1 MDMSTNAHIHKLLR
15 FKQFSNINTVIKEG
29 CVMQIIESSFFTTLL
44 PDKGYKLVNKNTGKE
59 YKKVILGKLDS
70 VDNYGEILDD
80 KYINVDYVVEM
91 DELKKTFKEVN
102 EQNEFT
108 IDLLLF
114 TIDELYVSV
123 ESLLTMIP
131 STIDANNIISNFVN
145 FYALMIKRNLKD
157 IDEIPEKF
165 RDEIR
170 KLL

>member
-1 MDMSTNAHIHKLLR
+1 
-15 FKQFSNINTVIKEG
+15 
-29 CVMQIIESSFFTTLL
+29 MQIIKSSFFTTLL
-44 PDKGYKLVNKNTGKE
+44 PDKGYKLVNKNNGKE

-70 VDNYGEILDD
+70 IDNYGEILDD

-91 DELKKTFKEVN
+91 DELKKSFKEIN
-102 EQNEFT
+102 EQNDFT

-114 TIDELYVSV
+114 TIDELYISM
-123 ESLLTMIP
+123 EPLLSMVP
-131 STIDANNIISNFVN
+131 CAIDDNSDNIISNFVK

-157 IDEIPEKF
+157 INEVPEKF

>member
-1 MDMSTNAHIHKLLR
+1 
-15 FKQFSNINTVIKEG
+15 
-29 CVMQIIESSFFTTLL
+29 MQIIKSSFFTTLL
-44 PDKGYKLVNKNTGKE
+44 PDKGYKLVNKNNGKE

-70 VDNYGEILDD
+70 IDNYGEILDD

-91 DELKKTFKEVN
+91 DELKKSFKEIN
-102 EQNEFT
+102 DQNDFT

-114 TIDELYVSV
+114 TIDELYISI
-123 ESLLTMIP
+123 EPLLSMVP
-131 STIDANNIISNFVN
+131 CAIDDNSDNIISNFVK

-157 IDEIPEKF
+157 INEVPEKF